1 MSVLGCGK
9 KNSKN
14 LPLMSLITY
23 NLIKKMLFNYKALDE
38 KGEEKTGSIEAINVD
53 VAINSLQRRGFIISQ
68 IKEEGKGS
76 LLERK
81 FSFFNRVSNKD
92 IVILSRQMATMFE
105 AQVSA
110 LRVFQLIAGQAEKA
124 SIRNVL
130 SEVASDL
137 QGGSSISDALYKH
150 SNVFSDFYVNMV
162 RSGEESGKLDQT
174 FLFLADYLDRSYEV
188 TSKVKNALVY
198 PAFVVFTFFTVMIL
212 MFTMVI
218 PKISAILVESGQSIP
233 TYTKIVMGISDFL
246 VSYGLFLI
254 IIAAVGSLFFYR
266 YSRTQEGR
274 ITVDKAKLSIPYV
287 NNLFRKLYLS
297 RFSDNMNTMLI
308 SGIPMVRGLELTSKV
323 VGSEIYKQI
332 LERSLDSVKGGSS
345 LSDSLA
351 KESEIP
357 GILIQMIKIGEETG
371 ELGNILK
378 TLSNFYRREVI
389 NAVDTVVG
397 LIEPIMIV
405 TLGLGVGILLSSVLI
420 PIYNISSAM

>member
-1 MSVLGCGK
+1 
-9 KNSKN
+9 
-14 LPLMSLITY
+14 
-23 NLIKKMLFNYKALDE
+23 MLFNYKALDE
-38 KGEEKTGSIEAINVD
+38 KGEEKTGSIEAVNVD
-53 VAINSLQRRGFIISQ
+53 IAISSLQRRGLIISQ
-68 IKEEGKGS
+68 IKAEGEDS
-76 LLERK
+76 LLKRK

-92 IVILSRQMATMFE
+92 VVILSRQMATMFE

-110 LRVFQLIAGQAEKA
+110 LRVFQLIAGQVEKA
-124 SIRNVL
+124 ALRNVL
-130 SEVASDL
+130 NEVSSDL

-150 SNVFSDFYVNMV
+150 PNVFSDFYVNMV

-198 PAFVVFTFFTVMIL
+198 PAFVVFTFFAVMIL

-233 TYTKIVMGISDFL
+233 TYTKIVMGISNFL
-246 VSYGLFLI
+246 VSYGLFLLV
-254 IIAAVGSLFFYR
+254 IAAVGAFFFYR
-266 YSRTQEGR
+266 YSRTAEGK
-274 ITVDKAKLSIPYV
+274 ISVDKTKLSIPYV
-287 NNLFRKLYLS
+287 NNLFRRLYLS
-297 RFSDNMNTMLI
+297 RFSDNMNTMLL

-323 VGSEIYKQI
+323 IGNEIYKQI
-332 LERSLDSVKGGSS
+332 MERSLESVKGGSS
-345 LSDSLA
+345 LSDSLD
-351 KESEIP
+351 KEKEMP

-389 NAVDTVVG
+389 NAVDTIVG

>member
-1 MSVLGCGK
+1 
-9 KNSKN
+9 
-14 LPLMSLITY
+14 
-23 NLIKKMLFNYKALDE
+23 MLFNYKALDE
-38 KGEEKTGSIEAINVD
+38 KGEEKVGSVEAVNID
-53 VAINSLQRRGFIISQ
+53 VAINSIQRRGLIISQ
-68 IKEEGKGS
+68 INEAEGGS
-76 LLERK
+76 FLERK

-92 IVILSRQMATMFE
+92 IVILSRQMATMFQ

-110 LRVFQLIAGQAEKA
+110 LRVFQLIGGQIKKRAL
-124 SIRNVL
+124 RNVL
-130 SEVASDL
+130 NEVASDL
-137 QGGSSISDALYKH
+137 QGGSSISDALNKH

-174 FLFLADYLDRSYEV
+174 FLYLADHLDRTYEV
-188 TSKVKNALVY
+188 SSKVKNALVY

-218 PKISAILVESGQSIP
+218 PKISAILVESGQAIP
-233 TYTKIVMGISDFL
+233 TYTKIVMGISNFL
-246 VSYGLFLI
+246 VSYGVFLLI
-254 IIAAVGSLFFYR
+254 IFIVGAVFFAR
-266 YSRTQEGR
+266 YSRTKEGKMA
-274 ITVDKAKLSIPYV
+274 VDKFKLSIPYV
-287 NNLFRKLYLS
+287 SDLFLKLYLS
-297 RFSDNMNTMLI
+297 RIADNMNTMLI
-308 SGIPMVRGLELTSKV
+308 SGIPMVRGLELTSHV
-323 VGSEIYKQI
+323 VGNEVFRLIMERA
-332 LERSLDSVKGGSS
+332 LESVKGGSS

-351 KESEIP
+351 KEPEIP

>member
-1 MSVLGCGK
+1 
-9 KNSKN
+9 
-14 LPLMSLITY
+14 
-23 NLIKKMLFNYKALDE
+23 MLFNYKALDE
-38 KGEEKTGSIEAINVD
+38 KGEEKTGDIEAINVD
-53 VAINSLQRRGFIISQ
+53 IAINSLQKRGLIISQ
-68 IKEEGKGS
+68 IKDSNAGS
-76 LLERK
+76 FLDRK
-81 FSFFNRVSNKD
+81 FSFFKLVSNKD

-110 LRVFQLIAGQAEKA
+110 LRVFQLIASQVKKTAL
-124 SIRNVL
+124 RNVL
-130 SEVASDL
+130 NEVASDL

-150 SNVFSDFYVNMV
+150 PDVFSDFYVNMV

-198 PAFVVFTFFTVMIL
+198 PIFVVVTFLAVMIL

-218 PKISAILVESGQSIP
+218 PKISMILVESGQKIP
-233 TYTKIVMGISDFL
+233 SYTKVVMGISNFL
-246 VSYGLFLI
+246 VSYWMFILVIFI
-254 IIAAVGSLFFYR
+254 VANFFFYR
-266 YSRTQEGR
+266 YSRTKEGR
-274 ITVDKAKLSIPYV
+274 FAVDGFKLSIPFV
-287 NNLFRKLYLS
+287 NDLFRKLYLS
-297 RFSDNMNTMLI
+297 RFADNMNTMLT
-308 SGIPMVRGLELTSKV
+308 SGIPMLRGLELTSTV
-323 VGSEIYKQI
+323 IGNEVYREIT
-332 LERSLDSVKGGSS
+332 ERAVESVKGGSS

-371 ELGNILK
+371 ELGSILK

-397 LIEPIMIV
+397 LIEPVMIV

>member
-1 MSVLGCGK
+1 
-9 KNSKN
+9 
-14 LPLMSLITY
+14 
-23 NLIKKMLFNYKALDE
+23 MLFNYKALDE
-38 KGEEKTGSIEAINVD
+38 KGEDKTGNIEALNADI
-53 VAINSLQRRGFIISQ
+53 AISSLQRRGLIISQ
-68 IKEEGKGS
+68 IKAVDGS
-76 LLERK
+76 SFLERK
-81 FSFFNRVSNKD
+81 FSFFNRISNKD
-92 IVILSRQMATMFE
+92 VVILSRQMATMFE

-110 LRVFQLIAGQAEKA
+110 LRVFQLIAGQTEKA
-124 SIRNVL
+124 ALRNVL
-130 SEVASDL
+130 NEVASDI

-150 SNVFSDFYVNMV
+150 PNVFSDFYVNMV
-162 RSGEESGKLDQT
+162 RSGEESGQLDKT
-174 FLFLADYLDRSYEV
+174 FLFLADHLDRSYEV
-188 TSKVKNALVY
+188 SSKVKNALVY
-198 PAFVVFTFFTVMIL
+198 PVFVVFTFFTVMFL

-233 TYTKIVMGISDFL
+233 IYTKVIMGISNFL
-246 VSYGLFLI
+246 VSYGAFL
-254 IIAAVGSLFFYR
+254 IIAAVIGAFFFYR
-266 YSRTQEGR
+266 YSRNREGKFS
-274 ITVDKAKLSIPYV
+274 VDKAKLSIPYV
-287 NNLFRKLYLS
+287 SNLFRKLYLS
-297 RFSDNMNTMLI
+297 RFSDNMNTMLL

-323 VGSEIYKQI
+323 VGNEIYKQI
-332 LERSLDSVKGGSS
+332 LERALESVKGGSS
-345 LSDSLA
+345 LSDSLD

>member
-1 MSVLGCGK
+1 
-9 KNSKN
+9 
-14 LPLMSLITY
+14 
-23 NLIKKMLFNYKALDE
+23 MLFNYKALDE
-38 KGEEKTGSIEAINVD
+38 NGEEKIGSVEAVNID
-53 VAINSLQRRGFIISQ
+53 VAINSIQKRGLIISK
-68 IKEEGKGS
+68 IKDSEEVS
-76 LLERK
+76 FFERK
-81 FSFFNRVSNKD
+81 FSFFSGVSNKE

-110 LRVFQLIAGQAEKA
+110 LRVFQLIGAQVKKTALRK
-124 SIRNVL
+124 VL

-137 QGGSSISDALYKH
+137 QGGSSISDALNKH
-150 SNVFSDFYVNMV
+150 PGVFSDFYVNMV

-174 FLFLADYLDRSYEV
+174 FIFLADHLDRTYEI

-198 PAFVVFTFFTVMIL
+198 PAFVVFTFFAVMIL

-218 PKISAILVESGQSIP
+218 PKISAILVESGQAIP
-233 TYTKIVMGISDFL
+233 IYTKIVLGISNFL
-246 VSYGLFLI
+246 VSYGVFLLVI
-254 IIAAVGSLFFYR
+254 LVIGSFFFAK
-266 YSRTQEGR
+266 YSRTKEGR
-274 ITVDKAKLSIPYV
+274 MAIDRFKLSVPYAKE
-287 NNLFRKLYLS
+287 LFLKLYLS
-297 RFSDNMNTMLI
+297 RIADNMNTMLS
-308 SGIPMVRGLELTSKV
+308 SGIPIIRGLELTSSV
-323 VGSEIYKQI
+323 VGNEIFKQI
-332 LERSLDSVKGGSS
+332 IERSAESVKGGVS

-351 KESEIP
+351 SESEIP

-389 NAVDTVVG
+389 NAVDTIVG

>member
-1 MSVLGCGK
+1 
-9 KNSKN
+9 
-14 LPLMSLITY
+14 
-23 NLIKKMLFNYKALDE
+23 MLFNYKALDE
-38 KGEEKTGSIEAINVD
+38 KGEEKNGSIEAINVD
-53 VAINSLQRRGFIISQ
+53 IAIASIQRRGFIISE
-68 IKEEGKGS
+68 IKASDDNS
-76 LLERK
+76 LFQRR
-81 FSFFNRVSNKD
+81 FSFFNRISNKD
-92 IVILSRQMATMFE
+92 VVILSRQMATMFE

-110 LRVFQLIAGQAEKA
+110 LRVFQLIAGQVEKIA
-124 SIRNVL
+124 LRKVL
-130 SEVASDL
+130 EEVASDL

-162 RSGEESGKLDQT
+162 KSGEESGKLDQT

-246 VSYGLFLI
+246 VSYGVFLLVFV
-254 IIAAVGSLFFYR
+254 AVGAFFLYR
-266 YSRTQEGR
+266 YSRTKEGR
-274 ITVDKAKLSIPYV
+274 FSVDKTKLSIPYV
-287 NNLFRKLYLS
+287 SNLFRKLYLS
-297 RFSDNMNTMLI
+297 RFSDNMNTMLL

-323 VGSEIYKQI
+323 VGNEIYKGI
-332 LERSLDSVKGGSS
+332 MERALDDVKGGSS

-351 KESEIP
+351 KEEEIP

>member
-1 MSVLGCGK
+1 
-9 KNSKN
+9 
-14 LPLMSLITY
+14 
-23 NLIKKMLFNYKALDE
+23 MLFNYKALDE
-38 KGEEKTGSIEAINVD
+38 NGEEKIGSVEAVNID
-53 VAINSLQRRGFIISQ
+53 VAINSIQKRGLIISK
-68 IKEEGKGS
+68 IKDSEEVS
-76 LLERK
+76 FFERK
-81 FSFFNRVSNKD
+81 FSFFSGVSNKD

-110 LRVFQLIAGQAEKA
+110 LRVFQLIGAQVKKTALRK
-124 SIRNVL
+124 VL

-137 QGGSSISDALYKH
+137 QGGSSISDALNKH
-150 SNVFSDFYVNMV
+150 PGVFSDFYVNMV

-174 FLFLADYLDRSYEV
+174 FIFLADHLDRTYEI

-198 PAFVVFTFFTVMIL
+198 PAFVVFTFFAVMIL

-218 PKISAILVESGQSIP
+218 PKISAILVESGQAIP
-233 TYTKIVMGISDFL
+233 IYTKIVLGISNFL
-246 VSYGLFLI
+246 VSYGVFLLVI
-254 IIAAVGSLFFYR
+254 LVIGSFFFAK
-266 YSRTQEGR
+266 YSRTKEGR
-274 ITVDKAKLSIPYV
+274 MAIDRFKLSVPYAKE
-287 NNLFRKLYLS
+287 LFLKLYLS
-297 RFSDNMNTMLI
+297 RIADNMNTMLS
-308 SGIPMVRGLELTSKV
+308 SGIPIIRGLELTSSV
-323 VGSEIYKQI
+323 VGNEIFKQI
-332 LERSLDSVKGGSS
+332 IERSAESVKGGVS

-351 KESEIP
+351 SESEIP

-389 NAVDTVVG
+389 NAVDTIVG